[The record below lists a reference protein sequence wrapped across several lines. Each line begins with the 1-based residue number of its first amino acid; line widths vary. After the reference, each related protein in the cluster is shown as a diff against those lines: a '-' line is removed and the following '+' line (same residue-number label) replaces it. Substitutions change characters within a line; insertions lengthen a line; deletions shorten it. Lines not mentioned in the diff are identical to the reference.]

1 MYRIMLVT
9 VLGGVLAQGH
19 VSQSPVPEHTF
30 GGHNKHLLTLAFSPD
45 GKMLAAGGPERVIRI
60 FALDTGKEVMSFD
73 KLNGTVMSVSFSPD
87 GKDFLAG
94 VHAAEVKVWDVATW
108 KERFTINS
116 PADIWRYALFSKD
129 SLWIYSTWWPVGERV
144 AGIAVWSNNSG
155 VQWSRLETKDAPL
168 VEHLAL
174 ANDGKLAVAAGGIGE
189 VLVWDLEK
197 KELLRKW
204 RSISDARNK
213 FTGMALTGDGKTLLI
228 MSSQPSAS
236 LWNTSTGE
244 LLSALET
251 KLKSPL
257 CARYSPDG
265 KLLVIAGE
273 DGSLEFWSTDKP
285 SRMGQVKVH
294 SGAIRCLTF
303 SADGKLLATGS
314 DDKSVKVWE
323 LLKLMPNV
331 GR

>member
-1 MYRIMLVT
+1 MFQL
-9 VLGGVLAQGH
+9 LLAVV
-19 VSQSPVPEHTF
+19 VSGASMDAPVPLQTI
-30 GGHNKHLLTLAFSPD
+30 GGFQRFPWCVAFSPD
-45 GKMLAAGGPERVIRI
+45 GKYLASGGPDRVVRVT
-60 FALDTGKEVMSFD
+60 AVETGKEVVSFD
-73 KLNGTVMSVSFSPD
+73 KLDGTVMSVSFSPD
-87 GKDFLAG
+87 GKDFLAAVLG
-94 VHAAEVKVWDVATW
+94 AEVKVWDVAIW

-116 PADIWRYALFSKD
+116 PGGIARDALFSKD
-129 SLWIYSTWWPVGERV
+129 SLWICTTWSPAGEQVG
-144 AGIAVWSNNSG
+144 GIAVWSNNSG
-155 VQWSRLETKDAPL
+155 ARWSLLETKDAPL

-174 ANDGKLAVAAGGIGE
+174 ADDGKLAVAVGGIGQ

-197 KELLRKW
+197 KQLLRKW
-204 RSISDARNK
+204 RSIEDSRSV
-213 FTGMALTGDGKTLLI
+213 FTNIALTGDGRTLLI
-228 MSSQPSAS
+228 LSKKPSAS
-236 LWNTSTGE
+236 LWSTSTGE
-244 LLSALET
+244 LVSALDT